1 VGAAAARRFLHAL
14 AGLAYPEVAAAFQ
27 ESRNSPPRVATNPN
41 YQTEGN
47 TMPTTKATP
56 VHKEATAMLRA
67 DHKLVSE
74 LFEQYEKS
82 RSPAK
87 KKELVTQICKELTVH
102 AQVEEEIF
110 YPAVKAA
117 LKDHE
122 LIPEASV
129 EHATLKD
136 LIAQVEGLE
145 PDGEMFDAKIK
156 VMSEY
161 VKHHVKEEQNEIFPK
176 ARATQLDMTELGAQ
190 ISARKQELMAAA

>member
-1 VGAAAARRFLHAL
+1 
-14 AGLAYPEVAAAFQ
+14 
-27 ESRNSPPRVATNPN
+27 
-41 YQTEGN
+41 
-47 TMPTTKATP
+47 MPTTTKASP

-87 KKELVTQICKELTVH
+87 KKELVAQICKELTVH

-176 ARATQLDMTELGAQ
+176 ARATKLDMVELGAQ
-190 ISARKQELMAAA
+190 IDARKQELMAAA